1 MRLAQDGEEPKRDKG
16 SRRGTYGE
24 SAARP
29 FAKSPQISMRYRF
42 AADAHVAR
50 REAPARSPWRSR
62 CHRICAFRRAT
73 PSDEVRS
80 GLLILRRAEGPSRRM
95 RATANTG
102 CFKRIAATKEHACM
116 AETTQHTPYLPL
128 AGRSDDAFWRRRGGG
143 NFVAH
148 PLCCLSA
155 MPPPQRRASRAAGP
169 PRKGEVCSASRG
181 DDTEESE
188 SND

>member
-1 MRLAQDGEEPKRDKG
+1 
-16 SRRGTYGE
+16 
-24 SAARP
+24 
-29 FAKSPQISMRYRF
+29 
-42 AADAHVAR
+42 
-50 REAPARSPWRSR
+50 
-62 CHRICAFRRAT
+62 
-73 PSDEVRS
+73 
-80 GLLILRRAEGPSRRM
+80 
-95 RATANTG
+95 
-102 CFKRIAATKEHACM
+102 M

-188 SND
+188 SNDRSNARNE